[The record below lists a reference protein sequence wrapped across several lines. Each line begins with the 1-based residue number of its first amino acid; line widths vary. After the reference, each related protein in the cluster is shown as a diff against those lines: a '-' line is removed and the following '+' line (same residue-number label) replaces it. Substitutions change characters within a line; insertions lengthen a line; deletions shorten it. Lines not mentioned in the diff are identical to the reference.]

1 MDCGHSVCARCSH
14 AWFDQI
20 DNTFLVQHPGVNPRS
35 PVVLPQLLFDFASRS
50 QAELWEVSILCHH
63 LVHPPHAKCPWYTCP
78 ACKRELH
85 SAPTKNLGLKAAVQA
100 WATSRGIPPPPA
112 GVGSDHDGTNYN
124 LSMAPSTP
132 IPQPSQTVLTLTS
145 RLLPCRMYCTS
156 TGTERSRCYMLK

>member
-63 LVHPPHAKCPWYTCP
+63 LVHPPHAKRPRYTCP
-78 ACKRELH
+78 ACERELH

-100 WATSRGIPPPPA
+100 WAMSRGIPPPPA
-112 GVGSDHDGTNYN
+112 GVGSDHDGRITIR
-124 LSMAPSTP
+124 PWP
-132 IPQPSQTVLTLTS
+132 H
-145 RLLPCRMYCTS
+145 LLRYL
-156 TGTERSRCYMLK
+156 GHHRRS